1 MACCRLLMA
10 ALLATVLGGTAQ
22 AGVAAAIGPP
32 SADMCG
38 RAASS
43 VETSAGLP
51 AGLLHAIGLVE
62 TGRQNPL
69 AGQFTAWPWAIDV
82 GGKDHW
88 YDGPDAAIDAV
99 RTLQAQGAASIDV
112 GCFQINLL
120 HHPNAFASLEDAF
133 DPMTN
138 ATYAARFLLRL
149 RAATGSW
156 DQAIM
161 QYHSAD
167 PARGGP
173 YLARVMA
180 HVTIPPATPSPP
192 SASGPTSIVIA
203 GVMVS
208 TPGAVGSA
216 PAIIQMAPTLIQL
229 PIIHR

>member
-1 MACCRLLMA
+1 MLA
-10 ALLATVLGGTAQ
+10 AMLAASLGGPARADVADVV
-22 AGVAAAIGPP
+22 AGPYAAD
-32 SADMCG
+32 SCG

-43 VETSAGLP
+43 VETTAGLP
-51 AGLLHAIGLVE
+51 SGLLRAIGLVE

-69 AGQFTAWPWAIDV
+69 AGRRTAWPWAIDV
-82 GGKDHW
+82 GGQDHW
-88 YDGPDAAIDAV
+88 FEGPDAAIDAV
-99 RTLQAQGAASIDV
+99 RALQAQGASSIDV

-120 HHPNAFASLEDAF
+120 HHPNAFASLQDAF

-138 ATYAARFLLRL
+138 AAYAARFLLRL
-149 RAATGSW
+149 HAATGSW

-180 HVTIPPATPSPP
+180 HLPMMLPPATPRAP
-192 SASGPTSIVIA
+192 GPISIIIA
-203 GVMVS
+203 GVTVS

-216 PAIIQMAPTLIQL
+216 PSVIHLLPTSIRL
-229 PIIHR
+229 PIVHR